1 MSSIIYREG
10 ITNSFYNA
18 VDIFSEEDI
27 EVLRFD
33 LSEIENF
40 TGNLIYSSIGIFPQ
54 VSDTIQNLKKKGYI
68 IISSSKDLYNLVILT
83 NNKDTIAVFPN
94 REE

>member
-40 TGNLIYSSIGIFPQ
+40 TGNLIYSSIG
-54 VSDTIQNLKKKGYI
+54 
-68 IISSSKDLYNLVILT
+68 
-83 NNKDTIAVFPN
+83 
-94 REE
+94 R